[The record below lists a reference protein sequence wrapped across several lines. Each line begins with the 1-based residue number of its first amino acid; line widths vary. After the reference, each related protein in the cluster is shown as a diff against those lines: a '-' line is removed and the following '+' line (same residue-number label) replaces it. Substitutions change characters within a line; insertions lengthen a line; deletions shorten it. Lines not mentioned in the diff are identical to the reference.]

1 MKKFRT
7 KKQNNKQNEQRRQF
21 LVVLQANKRILI
33 RNIIPCEDLLNKLA
47 QQKVFP
53 SSMIKEIQVSHFFEK
68 APTKEMPSHY

>member
-1 MKKFRT
+1 M
-7 KKQNNKQNEQRRQF
+7 NKEDKQF

-53 SSMIKEIQVSHFFEK
+53 NSMIKEIQVSHFYEK